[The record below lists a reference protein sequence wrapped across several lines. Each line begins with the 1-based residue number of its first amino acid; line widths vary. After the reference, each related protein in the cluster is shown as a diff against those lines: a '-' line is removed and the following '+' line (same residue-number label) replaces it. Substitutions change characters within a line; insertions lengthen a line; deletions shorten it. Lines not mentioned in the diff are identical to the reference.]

1 MSTRLAPQRRSGDT
15 DPLRLPSP
23 DRVSLV
29 DRVAM
34 HLAVRLLLWST
45 RTPRLTDD
53 RARHADAYRRQE
65 DAAERERA
73 FLRGVIL
80 AYGR

>member
-1 MSTRLAPQRRSGDT
+1 
-15 DPLRLPSP
+15 
-23 DRVSLV
+23 
-29 DRVAM
+29 M

>member
-1 MSTRLAPQRRSGDT
+1 MSTRLAPQRSSGEPDS
-15 DPLRLPSP
+15 LRLPSP
-23 DRVSLV
+23 DRVSIV

-45 RTPRLTDD
+45 RAPRLADD
-53 RARHADAYRRQE
+53 RGRHADAYRRQE

-73 FLRGVIL
+73 YLRGIIL
-80 AYGR
+80 AHGL